1 MTEPRELQMK
11 FWEDPRVARGMTA
24 QLAERRKR
32 IASGEKPL
40 GWKIG
45 FGSPSA
51 LQRLAIAAPLSG
63 YLMQAGLL
71 PSGATIDVKGWTQL
85 IAEPELGVRLGSDIA
100 AGSTAAAAHAAIASL
115 TPAIEIID
123 LAFAGSPGNVDAV
136 LGRNIFQRHV
146 VLGGNSRD
154 GGDTSGLT
162 CRIVRRGTLAHET
175 TTPETLTGKL
185 PDLLVHLADMLDGFG
200 EKLKGGDLVICGS
213 IVPPPLIAP
222 DEVEFDY
229 EVEPIGAVSVKFA
242 R

>member
-1 MTEPRELQMK
+1 MK
-11 FWEDPRVARGMTA
+11 SWEDPRIARGMTA

-32 IASGEKPL
+32 IAAGETPL

-45 FGSPSA
+45 FGSTSA

-71 PSGATIDVKGWTQL
+71 PSGATADVKGWTQL
-85 IAEPELGVRLGSDIA
+85 VAEPELGVRLGSDIA
-100 AGSTAAAAHAAIASL
+100 AGSKPATARAAIASL

-123 LAFAGSPGNVDAV
+123 LAFAGSPGNVDIV
-136 LGRNIFQRHV
+136 LAHNIFQRHV
-146 VLGGNSRD
+146 VLGEHSRD

-162 CRIVRRGTLAHET
+162 CRIVRRGKLAHET
-175 TTPETLTGKL
+175 TAPEALTGKL

-200 EKLKGGDLVICGS
+200 EGLKAGDLVICGS

-229 EVEPIGAVSVKFA
+229 EVQPIGAVSVNFA